1 MFRALRFVLGLLASG
16 VALAVAS
23 VPALANDAMFPAQT
37 AAASSIG
44 WNNNYFV
51 VKGKPTIVSAGEIHY
66 ARVPRELWRE
76 RLVKMKRA
84 GFNTVSTYVFWN
96 AQEPA
101 SGVFELTDNSTSTR
115 G

>member
-1 MFRALRFVLGLLASG
+1 MSRGRVPVVALLAH
-16 VALAVAS
+16 AS
-23 VPALANDAMFPAQT
+23 VLVGVCAPAMANDVMFPAQT

-44 WNNNYFV
+44 WQNNYFV
-51 VKGKPTIVSAGEIHY
+51 VKGKPTIISAGEIHY

-84 GFNTVSTYVFWN
+84 GFNAASTYVFWN

-101 SGVFELTDNSTSTR
+101 PGR
-115 G
+115 IC